1 MISYTLLEEI
11 EPPPKIPPKPVPR
24 PTANLLNSVTNVTTS
39 ECNTLVVLFL
49 GSVLVVSLMDSF
61 K

>member
-1 MISYTLLEEI
+1 MINYTFLEEI
-11 EPPPKIPPKPVPR
+11 EPPPKEKPVPVPR
-24 PTANLLNSVTNVTTS
+24 PTANLLNSVTNVSTS

-49 GSVLVVSLMDSF
+49 GSVVVLSLMDTF

>member
-11 EPPPKIPPKPVPR
+11 EPPPKTPPKPVPR
-24 PTANLLNSVTNVTTS
+24 PTANLLNSVTSVTTS

-49 GSVLVVSLMDSF
+49 GSVLVVTLMDSF